1 MLLVAALLAP
11 AILASGML
19 MADFTGY
26 GERARAQ
33 LSGSAAVRAAPARA
47 ADQKRAET
55 TAETTA
61 ETGEIGPPPER
72 LLRGPPCH
80 QRWTAEKLRGST

>member
-55 TAETTA
+55 TAET
-61 ETGEIGPPPER
+61 GEIGPPPER

-80 QRWTAEKLRGST
+80 QQWTAEKLRGST